1 MGVVVI
7 LGLLSSVFYGAS
19 DFFGALTA
27 RRVTVI
33 KASILINAAATTIA
47 AAALLVTAWTFST
60 HALLAGLIAGAFATV
75 GMVTFY
81 AALAIGPM
89 SLLAPLISLVQTSIP
104 VIVSAVTGNALSA
117 GAWVAIFIG
126 LSATVLISIPAG
138 AAVERIT
145 PRGAIL
151 ALVSAI
157 TLGLSVVALDQAP
170 TASGV
175 FPAFLDVGTGLVLLV
190 PLLAFRRTREKIP
203 WLDHDRPGAP
213 EAVDP
218 IPVVR
223 SVVVRS
229 VVVRSVAGRSA
240 AMRVL
245 ALGIVAGVLLGFGNI
260 LLVLALHTGNLA
272 VVAVLVSLYPLATVI
287 LAWAV
292 LKERL
297 SLFQFGGVALAITAA
312 VMLGLS

>member
-1 MGVVVI
+1 MSLVVI
-7 LGLLSSVFYGAS
+7 LGILSSVFYGAS

-27 RRVTVI
+27 RRITVV
-33 KASILINAAATTIA
+33 KASILINAAATMVAGT
-47 AAALLVTAWTFST
+47 ALLVTAWTFSP
-60 HALLAGLIAGAFATV
+60 HALIAGLIAGAFATV

-104 VIVSAVTGNALSA
+104 VIVSAVTGHALSA
-117 GAWVAIFIG
+117 VAWVAIFIG

-138 AAVERIT
+138 ASVERIT
-145 PRGAIL
+145 ARGAIL

-170 TASGV
+170 AASGV
-175 FPAFLDVGTGLVLLV
+175 FPAFLDVGTGLVLLA
-190 PLLAFRRTREKIP
+190 PLLAFRRTRERIS
-203 WLDHDRPGAP
+203 WLDHDRPDEPAALDRLPTMLSATAKVIVLG
-213 EAVDP
+213 V
-218 IPVVR
+218 I
-223 SVVVRS
+223 
-229 VVVRSVAGRSA
+229 AG
-240 AMRVL
+240 
-245 ALGIVAGVLLGFGNI
+245 ILLGFGNI

-272 VVAVLVSLYPLATVI
+272 IVAVLVSLYPLATVI

-292 LKERL
+292 LKEKL

-312 VMLGLS
+312 IMLGLS

>member
-1 MGVVVI
+1 MGLVVI
-7 LGLLSSVFYGAS
+7 LGLVSSVFYGAS

-27 RRVTVI
+27 RRLTVI
-33 KASILINAAATTIA
+33 KASILINAAATATA
-47 AAALLVTAWTFST
+47 GVALLITTWNFSNQ
-60 HALLAGLIAGAFATV
+60 ALVSGLIAGAFATV

-104 VIVSAVTGNALSA
+104 VVVSAVTGHALSA
-117 GAWVAIFIG
+117 VAWVAIFIG

-138 AAVERIT
+138 VAVERIT

-151 ALVSAI
+151 ALVAAI

-175 FPAFLDVGTGLVLLV
+175 FPAFLDVGTGFVLLL
-190 PLLAFRRTREKIP
+190 PLLAFRRTRERIR
-203 WLDHDRPGAP
+203 WLDHDRPEETGNP
-213 EAVDP
+213 GEERLVRPAVLR
-218 IPVVR
+218 VV
-223 SVVVRS
+223 
-229 VVVRSVAGRSA
+229 
-240 AMRVL
+240 M
-245 ALGIVAGVLLGFGNI
+245 LGIVAGVLLGVGNI
-260 LLVLALHTGNLA
+260 LLVIALHTGNLA
-272 VVAVLVSLYPLATVI
+272 VVAVLVSLYPLATVV

-292 LKERL
+292 LKEKL
-297 SLFQFGGVALAITAA
+297 SLYQFGGVALAITAA